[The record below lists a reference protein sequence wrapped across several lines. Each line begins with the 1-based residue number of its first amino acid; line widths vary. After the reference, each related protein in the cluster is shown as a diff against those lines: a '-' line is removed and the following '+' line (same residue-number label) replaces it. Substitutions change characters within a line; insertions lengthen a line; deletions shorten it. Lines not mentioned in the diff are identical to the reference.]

1 MDAKKI
7 ISSVTRIRSGASRW
21 TIAGVW
27 KAELCLA
34 LVLLASFLLADVWI
48 YRSLMDRRIEEE
60 KLNNVFLLQRPVLI
74 ETAQDIAV
82 LENFFKN
89 PPPAP
94 SLIKD
99 PF

>member
-7 ISSVTRIRSGASRW
+7 ISSVVRIRERASRR
-21 TIAGVW
+21 TILSVW

-34 LVLLASFLLADVWI
+34 LLLLVLFLVIDTWV
-48 YRSLMDRRIEEE
+48 YRSLVNRRIEED
-60 KLNNVFLLQRPVLI
+60 KLNNVFLLQKPLLI
-74 ETAQDIAV
+74 QTAEDIAA

-89 PPPAP
+89 PTPPP
-94 SLIKD
+94 FLIKD

>member
-7 ISSVTRIRSGASRW
+7 ISSVVRIRGHALRW
-21 TIAGVW
+21 TILGVW

-34 LVLLASFLLADVWI
+34 LLLLALFLVIDAWV
-48 YRSLMDRRIEEE
+48 YHSLVNRRIEED
-60 KLNNVFLLQRPVLI
+60 KLNNVFLLQKPLLI
-74 ETAQDIAV
+74 ETAEDIAA

-89 PPPAP
+89 PTSFPF
-94 SLIKD
+94 LIKD